1 MKKIIIVDDN
11 KDLTR
16 AVKRRLEKMDDSYD
30 IICANSG
37 KDCFNLL
44 RDGQIPDLIL
54 LDIMMPE
61 MDGWNV
67 AAELKKNP
75 QWTSI
80 PIVFLTAKT
89 DSSSKT
95 YGKIVSADYI
105 EKPFEIDDLK
115 RRIDKMLWGNKA
127 WRS

>member
-11 KDLTR
+11 RDLTR

-30 IICANSG
+30 VVCANGG

-44 RDGQIPDLIL
+44 KDGQKPDLIL

-75 QWTSI
+75 EWKSI

-95 YGKIVSADYI
+95 YGRIVSADYI

-115 RRIDKMLWGNKA
+115 RRIDKKIMRK
-127 WRS
+127 

>member
-11 KDLTR
+11 RDLTR
-16 AVKRRLEKMDDSYD
+16 AVKRRLEKMDDNYD
-30 IICANSG
+30 VACADGG

-44 RDGQIPDLIL
+44 KDGQKPDLIL

-75 QWTSI
+75 EWKSI

-95 YGKIVSADYI
+95 YGRIVSADYI
-105 EKPFEIDDLK
+105 EKPFEMDDLK
-115 RRIDKMLWGNKA
+115 RRIDKKL
-127 WRS
+127 

>member
-11 KDLTR
+11 RDLTR

-30 IICANSG
+30 ITCVNSG
-37 KDCFNLL
+37 EDCFNLL

-61 MDGWNV
+61 MNGWNV
-67 AAELKKNP
+67 AAELKKNS
-75 QWTSI
+75 QWMSI

-115 RRIDKMLWGNKA
+115 RRIDKML
-127 WRS
+127 

>member
-11 KDLTR
+11 RDLTR

-30 IICANSG
+30 VVCANGG

-44 RDGQIPDLIL
+44 KDGKKPDLIL

-75 QWTSI
+75 EWKSI

-95 YGKIVSADYI
+95 YGRIVSADYI
-105 EKPFEIDDLK
+105 EKPFEMDDLK
-115 RRIDKMLWGNKA
+115 RRIDKKL
-127 WRS
+127 